1 MPPDGGK
8 KAGKPLP
15 QTPNLQV
22 LGQKAE
28 RWDMEKKEEKKSRRN
43 GKQQEGDNQ
52 TLYASWWKNTTQ
64 FMKESESRSV
74 MFNSFQP
81 HGLFSPWNSP
91 GQMRVT
97 FPIFRG
103 SSQPRDQTQ
112 VSHTAGGF
120 FTSWATGEAQ
130 EYWSR

>member
-43 GKQQEGDNQ
+43 GKQQEGDN
-52 TLYASWWKNTTQ
+52 
-64 FMKESESRSV
+64 
-74 MFNSFQP
+74 
-81 HGLFSPWNSP
+81 
-91 GQMRVT
+91 
-97 FPIFRG
+97 
-103 SSQPRDQTQ
+103 
-112 VSHTAGGF
+112 
-120 FTSWATGEAQ
+120 
-130 EYWSR
+130 